1 MIRLGFVGFTVLT
14 MAVLMRFAPVADADG
29 CEGGDSAGGHHA
41 IAFGCGHDNGKG
53 NGGQD
58 NGKGNCKDEWVASGH
73 PKFAVK

>member
-1 MIRLGFVGFTVLT
+1 MLRLGFVGFTAMT
-14 MAVLMRFAPVADADG
+14 MAVLMRFAPVAYADG

-53 NGGQD
+53 N
-58 NGKGNCKDEWVASGH
+58 CKDAWVASGH